1 MTNSVTII
9 DHDEIERSSATT
21 LQELLQSKA
30 AIFISQSGQLGSA
43 SSIRLRGLPTGFSK
57 IIIDNI
63 ELNDPTDINNSYQIN
78 NISLENIESI
88 EILKGSQSVLYGQS
102 AIGGVIKINT
112 KKGYSNAQLQ
122 ASYGSYDTKN
132 LALQNSGHTGK
143 LSYGMSATYLQSDGF
158 SAINEDRLNNAEDDS
173 FKNTNLNLN
182 LSYYLNQQ
190 LEISFQSQYIYSEI
204 EIDGF
209 NFTPVVT
216 PIDIVQ
222 NDLNKYQQ
230 SNNFL
235 GLTYFGLDDKI
246 SITPSIRY
254 SSIKKEDPSGVI
266 PLFKGEEVEA
276 KLDATYQLQNSAK
289 IFFGSQ
295 YLQQTD
301 IVEHTS
307 SELNSIYSTLNLERS
322 NKFYDIGVRLDKFS
336 TFDFNTIASF
346 GMGIH
351 LNQSWTIKG
360 NISQGYKLPTLYQLA
375 NQVEELG
382 PSDSINSEATLSF
395 KGITLST
402 EFTLFNYELRNQ
414 IDYDTVAMG
423 YRNIARSR
431 IQGSELSLKK
441 EFREGLILNS
451 SITYQSAKNL
461 KTKKDL
467 GRTPKYLASLE
478 LTYKVNQQQR
488 ITNWWQ
494 YVGERED
501 FGKMPSYIVGNLNYE
516 YKQFNLKIINILD
529 KNYENVRYYGT
540 QSRSFYVGYKL
551 AL

>member
-307 SELNSIYSTLNLERS
+307 SELNSIYSTLNLERN